1 MCFLG
6 PPVITNKHSSSKA
19 DSFQFIVLYYSSP
32 ASLEPKWHYLFNN
45 TEVMINTSSVMF
57 NQTVTKTKIS
67 INYYGQMIRLD
78 GWRVELIAVTN
89 VVYAYFL
96 CQLYNFHGSSEVKF
110 EYDKRFLFTDVY
122 ENKKGTSKYRC
133 SPVCD
138 SKTTHGHPQIFKYNT
153 IVCII

>member
-1 MCFLG
+1 MSFAG

-45 TEVMINTSSVMF
+45 TEVMINTSSLMF

-67 INYYGQMIRLD
+67 MNYYGQIIRLD

-89 VVYAYFL
+89 IVYAYFI
-96 CQLYNFHGSSEVKF
+96 CQLYNFYGSSEVKF
-110 EYDKRFLFTDVY
+110 EYNERFLFTDVY
-122 ENKKGTSKYRC
+122 ENKTDVYKNKIGKSKYRC
-133 SPVCD
+133 SPD
-138 SKTTHGHPQIFKYNT
+138 KHNLRQ
-153 IVCII
+153 